1 MLDHRKKESQENRE
15 RFIRQPLER
24 ILMNNKSPSILK
36 SYSNPDA
43 LSSYQWAAERWLTI
57 RPASRVVRFEDE
69 SSPPETGDLLETS
82 KLPPVSSSRL
92 PPVRITDA
100 GRIIPEETSSK
111 KIPAAERLP
120 PLISA
125 ADAGSNSSSLCW
137 ADRQVAK
144 VRQRRLWASQIK
156 HPSSSSVTWDVIIDQ
171 AKKPSGNKV
180 SNNDSLLTYPGWSHF
195 PVKVAS
201 SIRNRQEQMT
211 QTATSIDVN
220 PSLSP
225 GNPFQR
231 RKKFARTLL
240 SRLLAKDVQG
250 SSIRAASSKIIKSV
264 RKPSLSDTKDD
275 PSSKEIRGASSSSSG
290 IRIIHQNQQHPTTTK
305 SDPYRIDKEHQDG
318 GHRISILDNDSDH
331 HRKIKGDQLSKK
343 SIGCNTTNR
352 IDPSCTAEAAQR
364 LAASTSLIIQVST
377 VSSEQQGTTTKP
389 DSDDQKV
396 DGQHD
401 GSSSKMI
408 KDVKN
413 NFVILSSVKAD
424 DDDEEHHISIDND
437 AGQDLMEDNVCCVH
451 QAVLGCLLPPE
462 ATEALASLD
471 QIRRQLKRTRL
482 RAMNKNK

>member
-43 LSSYQWAAERWLTI
+43 LSSYHWAAERWLTI
-57 RPASRVVRFEDE
+57 RPTSRVVRFEDE

-82 KLPPVSSSRL
+82 KLPPVSSRL

-156 HPSSSSVTWDVIIDQ
+156 HPSSSSVTWDVIIDK
-171 AKKPSGNKV
+171 AKKPSENKV

-201 SIRNRQEQMT
+201 SIRNRQKKMT

-250 SSIRAASSKIIKSV
+250 SSIRAASSKVIKSV
-264 RKPSLSDTKDD
+264 RKPSLSDTKD
-275 PSSKEIRGASSSSSG
+275 EIRGASSSSSG

-305 SDPYRIDKEHQDG
+305 SDPYRIDKEDQDEERP
-318 GHRISILDNDSDH
+318 RISILDNDSDH

-343 SIGCNTTNR
+343 SIGCNTTSR

-377 VSSEQQGTTTKP
+377 VSSEQQGTTKP

-413 NFVILSSVKAD
+413 NFVILSSVKAND
-424 DDDEEHHISIDND
+424 DDEHHISIDND